1 MIIWGQNVGRMG
13 RQRAVLSPAG
23 RLAVGLGGSAR
34 EPGWG
39 GAV

>member
-1 MIIWGQNVGRMG
+1 MIVWGQNVGRMG

-23 RLAVGLGGSAR
+23 WLAVGLGGSAR

-39 GAV
+39 GAA